1 MIQSSLYRALNK
13 GFDYQILACKD
24 FKESELA
31 KEVISYFKP
40 NTKAILFPEFRAK
53 KNDDLRSFF
62 EEFLQLLGGLRE
74 FYQALENKQEA
85 IIIAPI
91 SALLHP
97 LPKKEL
103 LESFKITLLEKYNLK
118 DLKDKLF
125 YYGYEI
131 LDLVEVE
138 GEASFRGDI
147 VDIYAPNSKA
157 YRLSFFDTEC
167 ESIKEFD
174 PTTQMSLKEDLL
186 EIEIPPTLFSLDEPS
201 YKDLK
206 TKVEQSPLNSF
217 SKDLTSFGLW
227 FLGEKAN
234 DLLHA
239 YKSVISPKAL
249 EEIQELASLNEL
261 DCERFKSLKVL
272 ENAQGYEDL
281 EIHAHAL
288 EGFIALHS
296 NHKITLL
303 APNKTILDNVL
314 GTIKKS
320 NMDNVLG
327 TIEKSNMEC
336 VIAPFVLNFKT
347 PDGIFI
353 SLNSFE
359 RKKKRQKSK
368 LALNE
373 LNPGEWVVHDDYGV
387 GVFSQLVQHSVLG
400 SKRDFLEIA
409 YLGEDKLLLPV
420 ENLHLIARYVA
431 QSDSVPVKDRL
442 GKGSFLKLKAKVR
455 TKLLEIAGKII
466 ELAAERNL
474 ILGKKMDTHLAELE
488 VFKSHAGFEYTS
500 DQEKAIAEIS
510 KDLSSKRVMDRLLS
524 GDVGFGK
531 TEVAMHAI
539 FCAFLNGFQ
548 SVLVVPTTL
557 LAHQH
562 FETLRARFENFGV
575 KVARLDRYASE
586 KNKLLKAVELG
597 LIDVLVGTHAILGA
611 KFKNLGLVVVD
622 EEHKFGVKQKE
633 ALKELSKSVHFL
645 SMSATPIPRT
655 LNMALSQIKSISSL
669 KTPPTDRKPSR
680 TFLKEKNDELLKEI
694 IYRELRR
701 NGQIFYIHNHIASIS
716 KVKTKLENLI
726 PKLKIAILHSQ
737 INANKSEE
745 IMLEFAK
752 GNYQVLLCTS
762 IVESGIHLPNANTII
777 IDNAQNFGLA
787 DLHQLRGRVGR
798 GKKEG
803 FCYFLIE
810 DQKSLNEQAL
820 KRLLA
825 LEKNS
830 YLGSGESI
838 AYHDLEI
845 RGGGNLLGQD
855 QSGHIKNIGYALYTR
870 MLEDAIYELSGGK
883 KRLEKSVEIQ
893 LGVSAFLNP
902 ELIASDSLRLDLYR
916 RLSLCENVDEVGQI
930 HEEIEDRFGKI
941 DDLSA
946 QFLQIITLKILA
958 NQLGILKLSN
968 FNQNITL
975 TYSDEKKESLKAP
988 SKDDNDI
995 LETLLKHLR
1004 AQISLKQR

>member
-31 KEVISYFKP
+31 KEVISYFRP

-186 EIEIPPTLFSLDEPS
+186 EVEIPPTLFSLDEQS

-227 FLGEKAN
+227 FLGEKAH

-261 DCERFKSLKVL
+261 DGERFKSLKVL

-296 NHKITLL
+296 NRKITLL
-303 APNKTILDNVL
+303 APNKTILDNAISAL
-314 GTIKKS
+314 
-320 NMDNVLG
+320 
-327 TIEKSNMEC
+327 EKSHIEC

-431 QSDSVPVKDRL
+431 QSDSVPIKDRL
-442 GKGSFLKLKAKVR
+442 GKGSFLKLKAKVK
-455 TKLLEIAGKII
+455 TKLLEIASKII

-488 VFKSHAGFEYTS
+488 IFKSHAGFEYTS

-548 SVLVVPTTL
+548 SALVVPTTL

-597 LIDVLVGTHAILGA
+597 QVDVLVGTHAILGA

-655 LNMALSQIKSISSL
+655 LNMALSQIKGISSL
-669 KTPPTDRKPSR
+669 KIPPTDRKPSR

-694 IYRELRR
+694 IHRELRR

-716 KVKTKLENLI
+716 KVKTKLEDLI

-737 INANKSEE
+737 INANESEE

-916 RLSLCENVDEVGQI
+916 RLSLCENIDEVGQI

-958 NQLGILKLSN
+958 NQLGIIKLSN
-968 FNQNITL
+968 FNQNITI

-995 LETLLKHLR
+995 LETLLKHLC
-1004 AQISLKQR
+1004 AQISLKRR

>member
-1 MIQSSLYRALNK
+1 MIQSSLYKALNK

-91 SALLHP
+91 STLLHP

-131 LDLVEVE
+131 VDLVEVE

-174 PTTQMSLKEDLL
+174 PTTQMSLKEDWL
-186 EIEIPPTLFSLDEPS
+186 EIEIPPTLFSLDEQS

-206 TKVEQSPLNSF
+206 TKVEQSPFNSF
-217 SKDLTSFGLW
+217 SKDLISFGLW
-227 FLGEKAN
+227 FLEEKAN

-261 DCERFKSLKVL
+261 DGERFKLLKVL
-272 ENAQGYEDL
+272 ENPQGYEDL

-288 EGFIALHS
+288 ESFIALHS
-296 NHKITLL
+296 NRKITLL
-303 APNKTILDNVL
+303 APNKTILDNAISAL
-314 GTIKKS
+314 ERNNI
-320 NMDNVLG
+320 
-327 TIEKSNMEC
+327 EC

-409 YLGEDKLLLPV
+409 YWCEDKLLLPV

-431 QSDSVPVKDRL
+431 QSNSVPVKDRL

-455 TKLLEIAGKII
+455 AKLLEIASKII

-474 ILGKKMDTHLAELE
+474 ILGKKMETHLAELE

-548 SVLVVPTTL
+548 SALVVPTTL

-575 KVARLDRYASE
+575 KVARLDRYASG

-597 LIDVLVGTHAILGA
+597 LVDALVGTHAILGA

-655 LNMALSQIKSISSL
+655 LNMALSQIKGISSL

-716 KVKTKLENLI
+716 KVKTKLEGLI

-737 INANKSEE
+737 INANESEE

-830 YLGSGESI
+830 YLGSGESV

-870 MLEDAIYELSGGK
+870 MLEDAIYELSGRK

-893 LGVSAFLNP
+893 LSVSAFLNP

-916 RLSLCENVDEVGQI
+916 RLSLCENTDEVGQI

-958 NQLGILKLSN
+958 NQLGIIKLSN
-968 FNQNITL
+968 FNQNITI
-975 TYSDEKKESLKAP
+975 TYSGEKKESLKAP

-1004 AQISLKQR
+1004 AQISLKRR

>member
-1 MIQSSLYRALNK
+1 SR
-13 GFDYQILACKD
+13 
-24 FKESELA
+24 
-31 KEVISYFKP
+31 
-40 NTKAILFPEFRAK
+40 
-53 KNDDLRSFF
+53 
-62 EEFLQLLGGLRE
+62 
-74 FYQALENKQEA
+74 
-85 IIIAPI
+85 
-91 SALLHP
+91 
-97 LPKKEL
+97 
-103 LESFKITLLEKYNLK
+103 
-118 DLKDKLF
+118 
-125 YYGYEI
+125 
-131 LDLVEVE
+131 
-138 GEASFRGDI
+138 
-147 VDIYAPNSKA
+147 
-157 YRLSFFDTEC
+157 
-167 ESIKEFD
+167 
-174 PTTQMSLKEDLL
+174 
-186 EIEIPPTLFSLDEPS
+186 
-201 YKDLK
+201 
-206 TKVEQSPLNSF
+206 
-217 SKDLTSFGLW
+217 
-227 FLGEKAN
+227 
-234 DLLHA
+234 
-239 YKSVISPKAL
+239 
-249 EEIQELASLNEL
+249 
-261 DCERFKSLKVL
+261 
-272 ENAQGYEDL
+272 
-281 EIHAHAL
+281 
-288 EGFIALHS
+288 
-296 NHKITLL
+296 
-303 APNKTILDNVL
+303 
-314 GTIKKS
+314 
-320 NMDNVLG
+320 
-327 TIEKSNMEC
+327 
-336 VIAPFVLNFKT
+336 
-347 PDGIFI
+347 
-353 SLNSFE
+353 
-359 RKKKRQKSK
+359 
-368 LALNE
+368 
-373 LNPGEWVVHDDYGV
+373 
-387 GVFSQLVQHSVLG
+387 
-400 SKRDFLEIA
+400 
-409 YLGEDKLLLPV
+409 
-420 ENLHLIARYVA
+420 
-431 QSDSVPVKDRL
+431 
-442 GKGSFLKLKAKVR
+442 
-455 TKLLEIAGKII
+455 
-466 ELAAERNL
+466 
-474 ILGKKMDTHLAELE
+474 
-488 VFKSHAGFEYTS
+488 
-500 DQEKAIAEIS
+500 
-510 KDLSSKRVMDRLLS
+510 DLSSKRVMDRLLS

-548 SVLVVPTTL
+548 STLVVPTTL

-562 FETLRARFENFGV
+562 FETLRVRFENFGV
-575 KVARLDRYASE
+575 KVARLDRYVSE

-597 LIDVLVGTHAILGA
+597 QVDALIGTHAILGA

-655 LNMALSQIKSISSL
+655 LNMALSQIKGISSL

-737 INANKSEE
+737 INANESEE

-810 DQKSLNEQAL
+810 DQKNLNEQAL

-958 NQLGILKLSN
+958 NQLGIIKLSN

-1004 AQISLKQR
+1004 AQISLKRR

>member
-13 GFDYQILACKD
+13 GFDYQILACRD

-40 NTKAILFPEFRAK
+40 NIKAVLFPEFRAK

-74 FYQALENKQEA
+74 FYQALENKQEV

-138 GEASFRGDI
+138 GEASFREDI
-147 VDIYAPNSKA
+147 VDIYAPNSRA

-249 EEIQELASLNEL
+249 EEIQELTSLNEL
-261 DCERFKSLKVL
+261 DGERFKFLKVL
-272 ENAQGYEDL
+272 ESPQGYEDL

-288 EGFIALHS
+288 ESFIALHS
-296 NHKITLL
+296 NRKITLL
-303 APNKTILDNVL
+303 TPNKTILDNAINAL
-314 GTIKKS
+314 
-320 NMDNVLG
+320 
-327 TIEKSNMEC
+327 EKSHIEC

-400 SKRDFLEIA
+400 SKRDFLEIV
-409 YLGEDKLLLPV
+409 YWGEDKLLLPV

-431 QSDSVPVKDRL
+431 QSDSVPAKDRL

-455 TKLLEIAGKII
+455 TKLLEIASKII

-474 ILGKKMDTHLAELE
+474 ILGKKMDVHLAELE

-548 SVLVVPTTL
+548 SALVVPTTL

-597 LIDVLVGTHAILGA
+597 LVDVLVGTHAILGA

-655 LNMALSQIKSISSL
+655 LNMALSQIKGISSL

-716 KVKTKLENLI
+716 KVKTKLEELI

-737 INANKSEE
+737 INANESEE

-916 RLSLCENVDEVGQI
+916 RLSLCENTDEVGQI

-958 NQLGILKLSN
+958 NQLGIIKLSN
-968 FNQNITL
+968 FNQNITI

-1004 AQISLKQR
+1004 AQISLKRH

>member
-40 NTKAILFPEFRAK
+40 NIKAVLFPEFRAK

-74 FYQALENKQEA
+74 FYQALENKQET

-174 PTTQMSLKEDLL
+174 PITQMSLKEDLL

-261 DCERFKSLKVL
+261 DYERFKSLKVL
-272 ENAQGYEDL
+272 ENPQGYEDL

-296 NHKITLL
+296 HHKITLL
-303 APNKTILDNVL
+303 APNKTILDNAISAL
-314 GTIKKS
+314 
-320 NMDNVLG
+320 
-327 TIEKSNMEC
+327 EKSHIEC

-431 QSDSVPVKDRL
+431 QSDSVPIKDRL

-474 ILGKKMDTHLAELE
+474 ILGKKMDVHLAELE

-548 SVLVVPTTL
+548 STLVVPTTL

-575 KVARLDRYASE
+575 RVARLDRYASE

-597 LIDVLVGTHAILGA
+597 LVDVLVGTHAILGA

-655 LNMALSQIKSISSL
+655 LNMALSQIKGISSL

-737 INANKSEE
+737 INANESEE

-916 RLSLCENVDEVGQI
+916 RLSLCENTNEMGQI

-958 NQLGILKLSN
+958 NQLGIIKLSN
-968 FNQNITL
+968 FNQNITI

-1004 AQISLKQR
+1004 AQISLKRR

>member
-157 YRLSFFDTEC
+157 YRLSFFDAEC

-227 FLGEKAN
+227 FLGEKAQ
-234 DLLHA
+234 DLLSV
-239 YKSVISPKAL
+239 YKSIISPRAL

-261 DCERFKSLKVL
+261 DYERFKFLEVL

-288 EGFIALHS
+288 ESFIALHS

-314 GTIKKS
+314 GTI
-320 NMDNVLG
+320 
-327 TIEKSNMEC
+327 EKSSMEC

-455 TKLLEIAGKII
+455 TKLLEIASKII

-474 ILGKKMDTHLAELE
+474 ILGKKMDVHLAELE

-510 KDLSSKRVMDRLLS
+510 KDLSSHRVMDRLLS

-548 SVLVVPTTL
+548 STLVVPTTL

-597 LIDVLVGTHAILGA
+597 LVDVLVGTHAILGA

-655 LNMALSQIKSISSL
+655 LNMALSQIKGISSL

-737 INANKSEE
+737 INANESEE

-958 NQLGILKLSN
+958 NQLGIIKLSN
-968 FNQNITL
+968 FNQNITI

-1004 AQISLKQR
+1004 AQISLKRR

>member
-24 FKESELA
+24 FKESKLA
-31 KEVISYFKP
+31 KEVINYFKP
-40 NTKAILFPEFRAK
+40 NIKAVLFPEFRAK

-74 FYQALENKQEA
+74 FYQALENKQET

-131 LDLVEVE
+131 LELVEVE

-167 ESIKEFD
+167 ESIKELD

-227 FLGEKAN
+227 FLDEKAQ
-234 DLLHA
+234 DLLSV
-239 YKSVISPKAL
+239 YKSIISPRAL

-261 DCERFKSLKVL
+261 DGERFKLLKVL

-296 NHKITLL
+296 NHKITIL
-303 APNKTILDNVL
+303 APNKTILDNAISAL
-314 GTIKKS
+314 
-320 NMDNVLG
+320 
-327 TIEKSNMEC
+327 EKSNMEC

-455 TKLLEIAGKII
+455 AKLLEIASKII

-510 KDLSSKRVMDRLLS
+510 KDLSSHRVMDRLLS

-548 SVLVVPTTL
+548 SALVVPTTL

-597 LIDVLVGTHAILGA
+597 QVDVLVGTHAILGA

-655 LNMALSQIKSISSL
+655 LNMALSQIKGISSL

-716 KVKTKLENLI
+716 KVKTKLEELI

-737 INANKSEE
+737 INANESEE

-958 NQLGILKLSN
+958 NQLGIIKLSN

-975 TYSDEKKESLKAP
+975 TYSDEHKESLKAP

-1004 AQISLKQR
+1004 AQISLKRR

>member
-24 FKESELA
+24 FKESKLA
-31 KEVISYFKP
+31 KEVISYFKT
-40 NTKAILFPEFRAK
+40 NIKAILFPEFRAK

-147 VDIYAPNSKA
+147 VDIYVPNSKA

-167 ESIKEFD
+167 ESIKELD

-186 EIEIPPTLFSLDEPS
+186 EIEIHPTLFSLDESS

-227 FLGEKAN
+227 FLGEKAQ
-234 DLLHA
+234 DLLSV
-239 YKSVISPKAL
+239 YKSVISPRAL

-261 DCERFKSLKVL
+261 DCERFKFLKVL

-296 NHKITLL
+296 HHKITLL
-303 APNKTILDNVL
+303 APNKTILDNAISAL
-314 GTIKKS
+314 
-320 NMDNVLG
+320 
-327 TIEKSNMEC
+327 EKSNIEC

-455 TKLLEIAGKII
+455 TKLLEIASKII

-510 KDLSSKRVMDRLLS
+510 RDLSSKRVMDRLLS

-548 SVLVVPTTL
+548 SALVVPTTL

-597 LIDVLVGTHAILGA
+597 QVDALIGTHAILGA

-655 LNMALSQIKSISSL
+655 LNMALSQIKGISSL

-737 INANKSEE
+737 INAYESEE

-1004 AQISLKQR
+1004 AQISLKRR

>member
-24 FKESELA
+24 FKESKLA

-40 NTKAILFPEFRAK
+40 NIKAVLFPEFRAK

-62 EEFLQLLGGLRE
+62 EEFLQLLGALRE
-74 FYQALENKQEA
+74 FYQALENKQET

-91 SALLHP
+91 STLLHP

-147 VDIYAPNSKA
+147 VDIYIPNSKA
-157 YRLSFFDTEC
+157 YRLSFFDAEC
-167 ESIKEFD
+167 ESIKELD

-186 EIEIPPTLFSLDEPS
+186 EIEIPPTLFSLDESS

-234 DLLHA
+234 DLLGV
-239 YKSVISPKAL
+239 YQSIISPRAL

-261 DCERFKSLKVL
+261 DDERFKFLKVL
-272 ENAQGYEDL
+272 ENPQGYEDL

-303 APNKTILDNVL
+303 APNKTILDNAISAL
-314 GTIKKS
+314 
-320 NMDNVLG
+320 
-327 TIEKSNMEC
+327 ERSNMEC

-347 PDGIFI
+347 PDRIFI

-431 QSDSVPVKDRL
+431 QSDSVPAKDRL

-455 TKLLEIAGKII
+455 AKLLEIASKII

-474 ILGKKMDTHLAELE
+474 ILGKKMDVHLAELE

-510 KDLSSKRVMDRLLS
+510 KDLSSHRVMDRLLS

-548 SVLVVPTTL
+548 SALVVPTTL

-597 LIDVLVGTHAILGA
+597 LVDVLVGTHAILGA

-655 LNMALSQIKSISSL
+655 LNMALSQIKGISSL

-716 KVKTKLENLI
+716 KVKTKLEELI

-958 NQLGILKLSN
+958 NQLGIIKLSN

-975 TYSDEKKESLKAP
+975 TYSDEHKESLKAP

-1004 AQISLKQR
+1004 AQISLKRR

>member
-1 MIQSSLYRALNK
+1 MIQSSLYGALNK

-74 FYQALENKQEA
+74 FYQALENKQEV

-157 YRLSFFDTEC
+157 YRLSFFDMEC

-186 EIEIPPTLFSLDEPS
+186 EIEIPPTLFSLNEQS

-206 TKVEQSPLNSF
+206 TKVEQSPFNSF

-227 FLGEKAN
+227 FLEEKAN

-261 DCERFKSLKVL
+261 DGERFKSLKVL
-272 ENAQGYEDL
+272 ETPQGYEDL

-296 NHKITLL
+296 NRKITLL
-303 APNKTILDNVL
+303 APNKTILDNAISAL
-314 GTIKKS
+314 
-320 NMDNVLG
+320 
-327 TIEKSNMEC
+327 EKSHIEC

-387 GVFSQLVQHSVLG
+387 GVFSQLVQHSILG

-442 GKGSFLKLKAKVR
+442 GKGSFLKLKAKVK
-455 TKLLEIAGKII
+455 TKLLEIASKII

-488 VFKSHAGFEYTS
+488 IFKSHAGFEYTS

-548 SVLVVPTTL
+548 SALVVPTTL

-655 LNMALSQIKSISSL
+655 LNMALSQIKGISSL
-669 KTPPTDRKPSR
+669 KIPPTDRKPSR

-694 IYRELRR
+694 IHRELRR

-716 KVKTKLENLI
+716 KVKTKLEELI

-737 INANKSEE
+737 ISAHESEE
-745 IMLEFAK
+745 TMLEFAK

-916 RLSLCENVDEVGQI
+916 RLSLCENTDEVGQI

-958 NQLGILKLSN
+958 NQLGIIKLSN
-968 FNQNITL
+968 FNQNITI
-975 TYSDEKKESLKAP
+975 TYSDEHKESLKAP

-1004 AQISLKQR
+1004 AQISLKRH

>member
-24 FKESELA
+24 FKESKLA

-40 NTKAILFPEFRAK
+40 NIKAVLFPEFRAK

-74 FYQALENKQEA
+74 FYQALENKQET

-147 VDIYAPNSKA
+147 VDIYVPNSKA

-167 ESIKEFD
+167 ESIKELD

-186 EIEIPPTLFSLDEPS
+186 EIEIPPTLFSLDESS

-227 FLGEKAN
+227 FLGEKAQ
-234 DLLHA
+234 DLLSV
-239 YKSVISPKAL
+239 YKSVISPRAL

-261 DCERFKSLKVL
+261 DCERFKLLKVL

-288 EGFIALHS
+288 ESFIALHS

-303 APNKTILDNVL
+303 APNKTILDNAV
-314 GTIKKS
+314 S
-320 NMDNVLG
+320 A
-327 TIEKSNMEC
+327 IEKSSIQC

-373 LNPGEWVVHDDYGV
+373 LNAGEWVVHDDYGV

-474 ILGKKMDTHLAELE
+474 ILGKKMDVHLAELE
-488 VFKSHAGFEYTS
+488 VFKSHAGFEYTN

-510 KDLSSKRVMDRLLS
+510 KDLSSHRVMDRLLS

-548 SVLVVPTTL
+548 SALVVPTTL

-575 KVARLDRYASE
+575 KVARLDRYVSE

-597 LIDVLVGTHAILGA
+597 QVDVLIGTHAILGT

-655 LNMALSQIKSISSL
+655 LNMALSQIKGISSL

-737 INANKSEE
+737 INANESEE

-893 LGVSAFLNP
+893 LSVSAFLNP

-975 TYSDEKKESLKAP
+975 TYSDEHKESLKAP

-995 LETLLKHLR
+995 LETLLKYLR
-1004 AQISLKQR
+1004 AQISLKRR

>member
-1 MIQSSLYRALNK
+1 MIQSSLYGALNK

-157 YRLSFFDTEC
+157 YRLSFFDMEC

-186 EIEIPPTLFSLDEPS
+186 EIEIPPTLFSLNEQS

-239 YKSVISPKAL
+239 YKSVISPRAL
-249 EEIQELASLNEL
+249 EEIQELTSLNEL
-261 DCERFKSLKVL
+261 DNERFKFLKVL
-272 ENAQGYEDL
+272 ENPQGYEDL

-288 EGFIALHS
+288 ESFMTLHS
-296 NHKITLL
+296 NRKITLL
-303 APNKTILDNVL
+303 APNKTILDNA
-314 GTIKKS
+314 IS
-320 NMDNVLG
+320 AF
-327 TIEKSNMEC
+327 EKSHIEC

-373 LNPGEWVVHDDYGV
+373 LNAGEWVVHDDYGV

-420 ENLHLIARYVA
+420 ENLHLIARYVV
-431 QSDSVPVKDRL
+431 QSDSVPIKDRL
-442 GKGSFLKLKAKVR
+442 GKGSFLKLKAKVK
-455 TKLLEIAGKII
+455 TKLLEIASKII

-474 ILGKKMDTHLAELE
+474 ILGKKMDTRLAELE

-548 SVLVVPTTL
+548 SALVVPTTL

-655 LNMALSQIKSISSL
+655 LNMALSQIKGISSL
-669 KTPPTDRKPSR
+669 KIPPTDRKPSR

-716 KVKTKLENLI
+716 KVKTKLEDLI

-737 INANKSEE
+737 INANESEE

-893 LGVSAFLNP
+893 LSVSAFLNP

-916 RLSLCENVDEVGQI
+916 RLSLCENTDEVGQI

-958 NQLGILKLSN
+958 NQLGIIKLSN
-968 FNQNITL
+968 FNQNITI

-1004 AQISLKQR
+1004 AQISLKRH

>member
-1 MIQSSLYRALNK
+1 MIQASLYKALNK

-24 FKESELA
+24 FKESKLA

-40 NTKAILFPEFRAK
+40 NIKAVLFPEFRAK

-62 EEFLQLLGGLRE
+62 EEFLQLLGALRE
-74 FYQALENKQEA
+74 FYQALENKQET

-147 VDIYAPNSKA
+147 VDIYIPNSKA
-157 YRLSFFDTEC
+157 YRLSFFDAEC

-174 PTTQMSLKEDLL
+174 PTTQMSFKEDLL
-186 EIEIPPTLFSLDEPS
+186 EIEIPPTLFSLDKPS

-227 FLGEKAN
+227 FLGEKAQ
-234 DLLHA
+234 DLLSV
-239 YKSVISPKAL
+239 YKSIISPRAL

-261 DCERFKSLKVL
+261 DDERFKFLKVL

-303 APNKTILDNVL
+303 APNKTILDNAISAL
-314 GTIKKS
+314 
-320 NMDNVLG
+320 
-327 TIEKSNMEC
+327 EKSSMEC

-347 PDGIFI
+347 PNGIFI

-373 LNPGEWVVHDDYGV
+373 LNAGEWVVHDDYGV
-387 GVFSQLVQHSVLG
+387 GVFSQLIQHSVLG

-455 TKLLEIAGKII
+455 AKLLEIASKII

-510 KDLSSKRVMDRLLS
+510 RDLSSHRVMDRLLS

-548 SVLVVPTTL
+548 SALVVPTTL

-575 KVARLDRYASE
+575 KVARLDRYIKTSE
-586 KNKLLKAVELG
+586 KSKLLKAVELG
-597 LIDVLVGTHAILGA
+597 QVDALIGTHAILGA
-611 KFKNLGLVVVD
+611 KFKNLGLMVVD

-655 LNMALSQIKSISSL
+655 LNMALSQIKGISSL

-694 IYRELRR
+694 IHRELRR

-716 KVKTKLENLI
+716 KVKTKLEELI

-737 INANKSEE
+737 INANESEE
-745 IMLEFAK
+745 VMLEFAK

-810 DQKSLNEQAL
+810 DQKNLNEQAL

-830 YLGSGESI
+830 YLGSGGSI

-930 HEEIEDRFGKI
+930 HEEIEDRFGKM

-958 NQLGILKLSN
+958 NQLGIIKLSN

-975 TYSDEKKESLKAP
+975 TYSDENKESLKAP

-1004 AQISLKQR
+1004 TQISLKRR

>member
-24 FKESELA
+24 FKESKLA
-31 KEVISYFKP
+31 KEVINYFTP
-40 NTKAILFPEFRAK
+40 NIKAVLFPEFRAK

-62 EEFLQLLGGLRE
+62 EEFLQLLGALRE

-125 YYGYEI
+125 YYGYET

-147 VDIYAPNSKA
+147 VDIYIPNSKA
-157 YRLSFFDTEC
+157 YRLSFFDAEC
-167 ESIKEFD
+167 ESIKELD

-234 DLLHA
+234 DLLHT
-239 YKSVISPKAL
+239 YKSIISPKAL

-261 DCERFKSLKVL
+261 DDERFKFLKVL

-296 NHKITLL
+296 NRKITLL
-303 APNKTILDNVL
+303 ASNKTILDNA
-314 GTIKKS
+314 IS
-320 NMDNVLG
+320 AF
-327 TIEKSNMEC
+327 EKSNMEC

-347 PDGIFI
+347 PDRIFI

-373 LNPGEWVVHDDYGV
+373 LNAGEWVVHDDYGV

-455 TKLLEIAGKII
+455 AKLLEIAGKII

-474 ILGKKMDTHLAELE
+474 ILGKKMDVHLAELE

-510 KDLSSKRVMDRLLS
+510 RDLSSHRVMDRLLS

-548 SVLVVPTTL
+548 SALVVPTTL

-575 KVARLDRYASE
+575 KVARLDRYIKTSE
-586 KNKLLKAVELG
+586 KSKLLKAVELG
-597 LIDVLVGTHAILGA
+597 QVDALIGTHAILGA
-611 KFKNLGLVVVD
+611 KFKNLGLMVVD

-655 LNMALSQIKSISSL
+655 LNMALSQIKGISSL

-694 IYRELRR
+694 IHRELRR

-716 KVKTKLENLI
+716 KVKTKLEELI

-737 INANKSEE
+737 INANESEE

-810 DQKSLNEQAL
+810 DQKNLNEQAL

-930 HEEIEDRFGKI
+930 HEEIEDRFGKM

-958 NQLGILKLSN
+958 NQLGIIKLSN

-975 TYSDEKKESLKAP
+975 TYNDEHKESLKAP

-1004 AQISLKQR
+1004 AQISLKRR

>member
-1 MIQSSLYRALNK
+1 MIQSSLYGALNK

-53 KNDDLRSFF
+53 KNEDLRSFF

-157 YRLSFFDTEC
+157 YRLSFFDMEC

-186 EIEIPPTLFSLDEPS
+186 EIEIPPTLFSLNEQS

-206 TKVEQSPLNSF
+206 AKVEQSPLNSF

-261 DCERFKSLKVL
+261 DGERFKFLKIL
-272 ENAQGYEDL
+272 ENPQGYEDL

-288 EGFIALHS
+288 ESFIALHS
-296 NHKITLL
+296 NRKITLL
-303 APNKTILDNVL
+303 APNKTILDNAISAL
-314 GTIKKS
+314 
-320 NMDNVLG
+320 
-327 TIEKSNMEC
+327 EKSHIEC

-373 LNPGEWVVHDDYGV
+373 LNAGEWVVHDDYGV

-431 QSDSVPVKDRL
+431 QSDSVPIKDRL
-442 GKGSFLKLKAKVR
+442 GKGSFLKLKAKVKN
-455 TKLLEIAGKII
+455 KLLEIASKII

-539 FCAFLNGFQ
+539 FCTFLNGFQ
-548 SVLVVPTTL
+548 SALVVPTTL

-597 LIDVLVGTHAILGA
+597 LIDVLVGTHAVLGA

-633 ALKELSKSVHFL
+633 SLKELSKSVHFL

-655 LNMALSQIKSISSL
+655 LNMALSQIKGISSL
-669 KTPPTDRKPSR
+669 KIPPTDRKPSR

-694 IYRELRR
+694 IHRELRR

-716 KVKTKLENLI
+716 KVKTKLEDLI

-737 INANKSEE
+737 ISANESEE

-893 LGVSAFLNP
+893 LSVSAFLNP

-916 RLSLCENVDEVGQI
+916 RLSLCENTDEVGQI

-958 NQLGILKLSN
+958 NQLGIIKLSN
-968 FNQNITL
+968 FNQNITI

-1004 AQISLKQR
+1004 AQISLKRH

>member
-24 FKESELA
+24 FKESKLA

-74 FYQALENKQEA
+74 FYQALENKQET

-147 VDIYAPNSKA
+147 VDIYIPNSKA

-167 ESIKEFD
+167 ESIKELD

-186 EIEIPPTLFSLDEPS
+186 EIEIPPTLFSLDESS

-261 DCERFKSLKVL
+261 DYERFKFLKVL

-281 EIHAHAL
+281 EIHVHAL

-303 APNKTILDNVL
+303 APNKTILDN
-314 GTIKKS
+314 I
-320 NMDNVLG
+320 LG
-327 TIEKSNMEC
+327 TIEKSSIQC

-373 LNPGEWVVHDDYGV
+373 LNAGEWVVHDDYGV

-431 QSDSVPVKDRL
+431 QSDSVPAKDRL

-510 KDLSSKRVMDRLLS
+510 KDLSSHRVMDRLLS

-548 SVLVVPTTL
+548 SALVVPTTL

-597 LIDVLVGTHAILGA
+597 LVDVLVGTHAILGA

-655 LNMALSQIKSISSL
+655 LNMALSQIKGISSL

-716 KVKTKLENLI
+716 KVKTNLEDLI

-737 INANKSEE
+737 INAHKSEE

-752 GNYQVLLCTS
+752 GSYQVLLCTS

-916 RLSLCENVDEVGQI
+916 RLSLCENTDEVGQI

-958 NQLGILKLSN
+958 NQLGIIKLSN

-975 TYSDEKKESLKAP
+975 TYNDEHKESLKAP

-1004 AQISLKQR
+1004 AQISLKRR

>member
-40 NTKAILFPEFRAK
+40 NIKAILFPEFRAK

-74 FYQALENKQEA
+74 FYQALENKQEV

-167 ESIKEFD
+167 ESIKELD

-201 YKDLK
+201 YKVLK

-227 FLGEKAN
+227 FLGEKVQ
-234 DLLHA
+234 DLLSV
-239 YKSVISPKAL
+239 YKSTISPRAL

-261 DCERFKSLKVL
+261 DCERFKLLKVL

-314 GTIKKS
+314 GALDASHIQ
-320 NMDNVLG
+320 
-327 TIEKSNMEC
+327 C

-373 LNPGEWVVHDDYGV
+373 LNAGEWVVHDDYGV

-455 TKLLEIAGKII
+455 TKLLEIASKII

-474 ILGKKMDTHLAELE
+474 ILGKKMDVHLAELE

-510 KDLSSKRVMDRLLS
+510 KDLSSHRVMDRLLS

-548 SVLVVPTTL
+548 SALVVPTTL

-562 FETLRARFENFGV
+562 FETLRVRFEKFGV
-575 KVARLDRYASE
+575 KVARLDRYVSE

-597 LIDVLVGTHAILGA
+597 QVDALIGTHAILGA

-655 LNMALSQIKSISSL
+655 LNMALSQIKGISSL

-694 IYRELRR
+694 IHRELRR

-737 INANKSEE
+737 INANESEE

-916 RLSLCENVDEVGQI
+916 RLSLCENVDDVGQI

-958 NQLGILKLSN
+958 NQLGIIKLSN

-975 TYSDEKKESLKAP
+975 TYNDEHKESLKAP

-1004 AQISLKQR
+1004 AQISLKRR

>member
-24 FKESELA
+24 FKESKLA

-40 NTKAILFPEFRAK
+40 NIKAILFPEFRAK

-167 ESIKEFD
+167 ESIKELD

-227 FLGEKAN
+227 FLGEKAQ
-234 DLLHA
+234 DLLSV
-239 YKSVISPKAL
+239 YKSVISPRAL

-261 DCERFKSLKVL
+261 DCGRFKFLKVL
-272 ENAQGYEDL
+272 ENTQGYEDL

-303 APNKTILDNVL
+303 APNKTILDNAISAL
-314 GTIKKS
+314 
-320 NMDNVLG
+320 
-327 TIEKSNMEC
+327 EKSSMEC

-431 QSDSVPVKDRL
+431 QSDSVPAKDRL

-455 TKLLEIAGKII
+455 AKLLEIAGKII

-474 ILGKKMDTHLAELE
+474 ILGKKMDVHLAELE

-510 KDLSSKRVMDRLLS
+510 RDLSSKRVMDRLLS

-548 SVLVVPTTL
+548 SALVVPTTL

-597 LIDVLVGTHAILGA
+597 LVDVLVGTHAILGA

-655 LNMALSQIKSISSL
+655 LNMALSQIKGISSL

-716 KVKTKLENLI
+716 KVKTKLEGLI

-941 DDLSA
+941 DDLST

-968 FNQNITL
+968 FNQNITI

-988 SKDDNDI
+988 SKDDSDI

-1004 AQISLKQR
+1004 AQISLKRR

>member
-186 EIEIPPTLFSLDEPS
+186 EIEIPPTLFGLNEQS

-227 FLGEKAN
+227 FLGEKAH

-249 EEIQELASLNEL
+249 EEIQELANLNEL
-261 DCERFKSLKVL
+261 DGERFKFLKVL
-272 ENAQGYEDL
+272 ESPQGYEDL

-288 EGFIALHS
+288 ESFIALHS
-296 NHKITLL
+296 NRKITLL
-303 APNKTILDNVL
+303 APNKTILDNAISAL
-314 GTIKKS
+314 
-320 NMDNVLG
+320 
-327 TIEKSNMEC
+327 EKSHIEC

-359 RKKKRQKSK
+359 RKKKRQRSK

-373 LNPGEWVVHDDYGV
+373 LNAGEWVVHDDYGV

-409 YLGEDKLLLPV
+409 YWGEDKLLLPV

-431 QSDSVPVKDRL
+431 QSDSVPIKDRL
-442 GKGSFLKLKAKVR
+442 GKGSFLKLKAKVK
-455 TKLLEIAGKII
+455 TKLLEIASKII

-474 ILGKKMDTHLAELE
+474 ILGKKMDTHLVELE
-488 VFKSHAGFEYTS
+488 IFKSHAGFEYTS

-548 SVLVVPTTL
+548 SALVVPTTL

-597 LIDVLVGTHAILGA
+597 LIDVLVGTHAVFCA

-633 ALKELSKSVHFL
+633 ALKKLSKSVHFL

-655 LNMALSQIKSISSL
+655 LNMALSQIKGISSL
-669 KTPPTDRKPSR
+669 KIPPTDRKPSR

-694 IYRELRR
+694 IHRELRR

-716 KVKTKLENLI
+716 KVKTKLEDLI

-737 INANKSEE
+737 INAHESEE
-745 IMLEFAK
+745 TMLEFAK

-893 LGVSAFLNP
+893 LSVSAFLNP

-916 RLSLCENVDEVGQI
+916 RLSLCENTDEVGQI

-958 NQLGILKLSN
+958 NQLGIIKLSN
-968 FNQNITL
+968 FNQNITI

-1004 AQISLKQR
+1004 AQISLKRH

>member
-1 MIQSSLYRALNK
+1 MIQSSLYKALNE

-24 FKESELA
+24 FKESKLA
-31 KEVISYFKP
+31 KEVINYVKP
-40 NTKAILFPEFRAK
+40 NTKAVLFPEFRAK

-62 EEFLQLLGGLRE
+62 EEFLQLLGALRE
-74 FYQALENKQEA
+74 FYQALENKQET

-147 VDIYAPNSKA
+147 VDIYIPNSKA
-157 YRLSFFDTEC
+157 YRLSFFDAEC
-167 ESIKEFD
+167 ESIKELD

-227 FLGEKAN
+227 FLGEKVQ
-234 DLLHA
+234 DLLSV
-239 YKSVISPKAL
+239 YKSVISPRAL

-261 DCERFKSLKVL
+261 DDERFKFLKVL

-303 APNKTILDNVL
+303 APNKTILDNAVSAL
-314 GTIKKS
+314 
-320 NMDNVLG
+320 
-327 TIEKSNMEC
+327 EKSSMEC

-347 PDGIFI
+347 PDRIFI

-373 LNPGEWVVHDDYGV
+373 LNAGEWVVHDDYGV
-387 GVFSQLVQHSVLG
+387 GVFSQLIQHSVLG

-455 TKLLEIAGKII
+455 AKLLEIAGKII

-474 ILGKKMDTHLAELE
+474 ILGKKMDVHLAELE
-488 VFKSHAGFEYTS
+488 VFKSHAGFEYTN

-510 KDLSSKRVMDRLLS
+510 RDLSSHRVMDRLLS

-548 SVLVVPTTL
+548 SALVVPTTL

-562 FETLRARFENFGV
+562 FETLRVRFENFGV
-575 KVARLDRYASE
+575 KVARLDRYIKTSE
-586 KNKLLKAVELG
+586 KSKLLKAVELG
-597 LIDVLVGTHAILGA
+597 LVDALIGTHAILGA
-611 KFKNLGLVVVD
+611 KFKNLGLMVVD

-655 LNMALSQIKSISSL
+655 LNMALSQIKGISSL

-694 IYRELRR
+694 IHRELRR

-716 KVKTKLENLI
+716 KVKTKLEELI

-737 INANKSEE
+737 INANESEE

-958 NQLGILKLSN
+958 NQLGIIKLSN
-968 FNQNITL
+968 FNQNITI
-975 TYSDEKKESLKAP
+975 TYNDEKKESLKAP

-1004 AQISLKQR
+1004 AQISLKRR

>member
-1 MIQSSLYRALNK
+1 MIQSSLYKALNK

-186 EIEIPPTLFSLDEPS
+186 EIEIPPTLFSLNEQS

-239 YKSVISPKAL
+239 YKSVISPRAL

-261 DCERFKSLKVL
+261 DGERFKFLKVL
-272 ENAQGYEDL
+272 ESPQGYEDL

-288 EGFIALHS
+288 ESFIALHL
-296 NHKITLL
+296 NRKITLL
-303 APNKTILDNVL
+303 APNKTILDNAISAL
-314 GTIKKS
+314 
-320 NMDNVLG
+320 
-327 TIEKSNMEC
+327 EKSHIEC

-373 LNPGEWVVHDDYGV
+373 LNAGEWVVHDDYGV

-409 YLGEDKLLLPV
+409 YFGEDKLLLPV

-431 QSDSVPVKDRL
+431 QSDSVPTKDRL
-442 GKGSFLKLKAKVR
+442 GKGSFLKLKAKVK

-548 SVLVVPTTL
+548 SALVVPTTL

-597 LIDVLVGTHAILGA
+597 LIDVLVGTHAIFCA

-655 LNMALSQIKSISSL
+655 LNMALSQIKGISSL
-669 KTPPTDRKPSR
+669 KIPPTDRKPSR

-694 IYRELRR
+694 IHRELRR

-716 KVKTKLENLI
+716 KVKTKLEDLI

-737 INANKSEE
+737 INANESEE

-883 KRLEKSVEIQ
+883 K
-893 LGVSAFLNP
+893 G
-902 ELIASDSLRLDLYR
+902 
-916 RLSLCENVDEVGQI
+916 
-930 HEEIEDRFGKI
+930 
-941 DDLSA
+941 
-946 QFLQIITLKILA
+946 LK
-958 NQLGILKLSN
+958 
-968 FNQNITL
+968 
-975 TYSDEKKESLKAP
+975 
-988 SKDDNDI
+988 
-995 LETLLKHLR
+995 R
-1004 AQISLKQR
+1004 A

>member
-24 FKESELA
+24 FKESKLA

-40 NTKAILFPEFRAK
+40 HIKAILFPEFRAK

-74 FYQALENKQEA
+74 FYQALENKQET

-167 ESIKEFD
+167 ESIKELD
-174 PTTQMSLKEDLL
+174 PATQMSLKEDLL

-227 FLGEKAN
+227 FLGEKAQ
-234 DLLHA
+234 DLLSV
-239 YKSVISPKAL
+239 YKSVISPRAL
-249 EEIQELASLNEL
+249 EEIQELAGLNEL
-261 DCERFKSLKVL
+261 NYERFKFLKVL

-303 APNKTILDNVL
+303 APNKTILDNVISAL
-314 GTIKKS
+314 
-320 NMDNVLG
+320 
-327 TIEKSNMEC
+327 EKSSMEC

-373 LNPGEWVVHDDYGV
+373 LNAGEWVVHDDYGV

-420 ENLHLIARYVA
+420 ENLHLIARYVV
-431 QSDSVPVKDRL
+431 QSDSVPAKDRL

-455 TKLLEIAGKII
+455 TKLLEIASKII

-474 ILGKKMDTHLAELE
+474 ILGKKMDVHLAELE

-548 SVLVVPTTL
+548 SALVVPTTL

-597 LIDVLVGTHAILGA
+597 QVDALIGTHAILGT

-655 LNMALSQIKSISSL
+655 LNMALSQIKGISSL

-716 KVKTKLENLI
+716 KVKTKLEELI

-737 INANKSEE
+737 INANESEE

-958 NQLGILKLSN
+958 NQLGIIKLSN

-1004 AQISLKQR
+1004 AQISLKRR

>member
-186 EIEIPPTLFSLDEPS
+186 EIEIPPMLFSLNEQS

-227 FLGEKAN
+227 FLGEKAH

-261 DCERFKSLKVL
+261 DGERFKFLKVL
-272 ENAQGYEDL
+272 ENPQGYEDL

-288 EGFIALHS
+288 ESFIALHS
-296 NHKITLL
+296 NRKITLL
-303 APNKTILDNVL
+303 APNKTILDNAISAL
-314 GTIKKS
+314 
-320 NMDNVLG
+320 
-327 TIEKSNMEC
+327 EKSHIEC

-373 LNPGEWVVHDDYGV
+373 LNAGEWVVHDDYGV

-409 YLGEDKLLLPV
+409 YWGEDKLLLPV

-431 QSDSVPVKDRL
+431 QSDSVPAKDRL
-442 GKGSFLKLKAKVR
+442 GKGSFLKLKAKVK
-455 TKLLEIAGKII
+455 TKLLEIASKII

-488 VFKSHAGFEYTS
+488 IFKSHAGFEYTS

-548 SVLVVPTTL
+548 SALVVPTTL

-597 LIDVLVGTHAILGA
+597 LIDVLVGTHAIFCA

-655 LNMALSQIKSISSL
+655 LNMALSQIKGISSL
-669 KTPPTDRKPSR
+669 KIPPTDRKPSR

-694 IYRELRR
+694 IHRELRR

-716 KVKTKLENLI
+716 KVKTKLEDLI

-737 INANKSEE
+737 INAHESGE

-777 IDNAQNFGLA
+777 IDNVQNFGLA

-893 LGVSAFLNP
+893 LSVSAFLNP
-902 ELIASDSLRLDLYR
+902 ELIGSDSLRLDLYR
-916 RLSLCENVDEVGQI
+916 RLSLCENTDEVGQI

-958 NQLGILKLSN
+958 NQLGIIKLSN
-968 FNQNITL
+968 FNQNITI

-1004 AQISLKQR
+1004 AQISLKRH

>member
-24 FKESELA
+24 FKESKLA
-31 KEVISYFKP
+31 KEVINYFKP
-40 NTKAILFPEFRAK
+40 NIKAVLFPEFRAK

-62 EEFLQLLGGLRE
+62 EEFLQLLGALRE

-147 VDIYAPNSKA
+147 VDIYIPNSKA
-157 YRLSFFDTEC
+157 YRLSFFDAEC
-167 ESIKEFD
+167 ESIKELD

-227 FLGEKAN
+227 FLGKKAN
-234 DLLHA
+234 DLLGV
-239 YKSVISPKAL
+239 YQSIISPRAL

-261 DCERFKSLKVL
+261 DDERFKFLKVL
-272 ENAQGYEDL
+272 ENVQGYEDL

-303 APNKTILDNVL
+303 APNKTILDNAVSAL
-314 GTIKKS
+314 DT
-320 NMDNVLG
+320 
-327 TIEKSNMEC
+327 SNMEC

-347 PDGIFI
+347 PDRIFI

-373 LNPGEWVVHDDYGV
+373 LNAGEWVVHDDYGV

-455 TKLLEIAGKII
+455 AKLLEIAGKII

-474 ILGKKMDTHLAELE
+474 ILGKKMDVHLAELE

-510 KDLSSKRVMDRLLS
+510 RDLSSHRVMDRLLS

-548 SVLVVPTTL
+548 SALVVPTTL

-562 FETLRARFENFGV
+562 FETLKARFENFGV
-575 KVARLDRYASE
+575 KVARLDRYIKTSE
-586 KNKLLKAVELG
+586 KSKLLKAVELG
-597 LIDVLVGTHAILGA
+597 QVDALIGTHAILGT
-611 KFKNLGLVVVD
+611 KFKNLGLMVVD

-655 LNMALSQIKSISSL
+655 LNMALSQIKGISSL

-716 KVKTKLENLI
+716 KVKTKLEDLI

-737 INANKSEE
+737 INANESEE

-930 HEEIEDRFGKI
+930 HEEIEDRFGKM

-975 TYSDEKKESLKAP
+975 TYSDEHKESLKAP

-1004 AQISLKQR
+1004 AQISLKRR

>member
-1 MIQSSLYRALNK
+1 MIQSSLYGALNK

-206 TKVEQSPLNSF
+206 AKVEQSPLNSF

-261 DCERFKSLKVL
+261 DNERFKFLKVL
-272 ENAQGYEDL
+272 ENPQGYEDL

-288 EGFIALHS
+288 ESFIALHS
-296 NHKITLL
+296 NRKITLL
-303 APNKTILDNVL
+303 APNKTILDNAINAL
-314 GTIKKS
+314 
-320 NMDNVLG
+320 
-327 TIEKSNMEC
+327 EKSHIEC

-373 LNPGEWVVHDDYGV
+373 LNAGEWVVHDDYGV

-431 QSDSVPVKDRL
+431 QSDSVPTKDRL
-442 GKGSFLKLKAKVR
+442 GKGSFLKLKAKVK
-455 TKLLEIAGKII
+455 TKLLEIASKII

-488 VFKSHAGFEYTS
+488 IFKSHAGFEYTS

-548 SVLVVPTTL
+548 SALVVPTTL

-655 LNMALSQIKSISSL
+655 LNMALSQIKGISSL

-694 IYRELRR
+694 IHRELRR

-716 KVKTKLENLI
+716 KVKTKLEELI

-737 INANKSEE
+737 INAHESEE

-893 LGVSAFLNP
+893 LSVSAFLNP

-916 RLSLCENVDEVGQI
+916 RLSLCENTDEVGQI

-958 NQLGILKLSN
+958 NQLGIIKLSN
-968 FNQNITL
+968 FNQNITI

-1004 AQISLKQR
+1004 TQISLKRH

>member
-24 FKESELA
+24 FKESKLA
-31 KEVISYFKP
+31 KEVINYFKP
-40 NTKAILFPEFRAK
+40 NIKAVLFPEFRAK

-74 FYQALENKQEA
+74 FYQALENKQET

-147 VDIYAPNSKA
+147 VDIYTPNSKA
-157 YRLSFFDTEC
+157 YRLSFFGTEC
-167 ESIKEFD
+167 ESIKELD

-227 FLGEKAN
+227 FLGEKAQ
-234 DLLHA
+234 DLLSV
-239 YKSVISPKAL
+239 YKSIISPKAL

-261 DCERFKSLKVL
+261 DCERFKFLKVL

-288 EGFIALHS
+288 EGFITLHS

-314 GTIKKS
+314 GTI
-320 NMDNVLG
+320 
-327 TIEKSNMEC
+327 EKSSIQC

-431 QSDSVPVKDRL
+431 QSDSVPAKDRL

-455 TKLLEIAGKII
+455 TKLLEIASKII

-474 ILGKKMDTHLAELE
+474 ILGKKMDVHLAELE

-548 SVLVVPTTL
+548 SALVVPTTL

-562 FETLRARFENFGV
+562 FETLRARFEKFGV

-597 LIDVLVGTHAILGA
+597 QVDALIGTHAILGA
-611 KFKNLGLVVVD
+611 KFKNLGLMVVD

-655 LNMALSQIKSISSL
+655 LNMALSQIKGISSL

-694 IYRELRR
+694 IHRELRR

-830 YLGSGESI
+830 YLGSGESV

-958 NQLGILKLSN
+958 NQLGIIKLSN

-1004 AQISLKQR
+1004 AQISLKRR

>member
-1 MIQSSLYRALNK
+1 MIQSSLYRALNE

-24 FKESELA
+24 FKESKLA
-31 KEVISYFKP
+31 KEVISYLKP
-40 NTKAILFPEFRAK
+40 NIKAILFPEFRAK

-74 FYQALENKQEA
+74 FYQVLENKQEA

-147 VDIYAPNSKA
+147 VDIYIPNSKA
-157 YRLSFFDTEC
+157 YRLSFFDAEC
-167 ESIKEFD
+167 ESIKELD

-234 DLLHA
+234 DLLHT
-239 YKSVISPKAL
+239 YKSIISPKAL

-261 DCERFKSLKVL
+261 DDERFKFLKVL

-303 APNKTILDNVL
+303 APNKTILDNAVSAL
-314 GTIKKS
+314 DT
-320 NMDNVLG
+320 
-327 TIEKSNMEC
+327 SNMEC

-347 PDGIFI
+347 PDRIFI

-373 LNPGEWVVHDDYGV
+373 LNAGEWVVHDDYGV
-387 GVFSQLVQHSVLG
+387 GVFSQLIQHSVLG

-455 TKLLEIAGKII
+455 AKLLEIAGKII

-510 KDLSSKRVMDRLLS
+510 RDLSSHRVMDRLLS

-548 SVLVVPTTL
+548 SALVVPTTL

-562 FETLRARFENFGV
+562 FETLKARFENFGV
-575 KVARLDRYASE
+575 KVARLDRYIKTSE

-597 LIDVLVGTHAILGA
+597 QVDALIGTHAILGA
-611 KFKNLGLVVVD
+611 KFKNLGLMVVD

-655 LNMALSQIKSISSL
+655 LNMALSQIKGISSL

-716 KVKTKLENLI
+716 KVKTKLEELI

-737 INANKSEE
+737 INANESEE

-810 DQKSLNEQAL
+810 DQKNLNEQAL

-930 HEEIEDRFGKI
+930 HEEIEDRFGKM

-975 TYSDEKKESLKAP
+975 TYNDEHKESLKAP

-1004 AQISLKQR
+1004 AQISLKRR

>member
-53 KNDDLRSFF
+53 KNDNLRSFF

-147 VDIYAPNSKA
+147 VDIYVPNSKA

-174 PTTQMSLKEDLL
+174 PITQMSLKEDLL

-239 YKSVISPKAL
+239 YKSIISPKAL

-261 DCERFKSLKVL
+261 DCERFRSLKVL
-272 ENAQGYEDL
+272 ENPQGYEDL
-281 EIHAHAL
+281 EIHVHAL

-303 APNKTILDNVL
+303 APNKTILDNAISTL
-314 GTIKKS
+314 ERS
-320 NMDNVLG
+320 
-327 TIEKSNMEC
+327 SMEC

-373 LNPGEWVVHDDYGV
+373 LNAGEWVVHDDYGV

-400 SKRDFLEIA
+400 CKRDFLEIA

-420 ENLHLIARYVA
+420 ENLHLIARYVV

-455 TKLLEIAGKII
+455 TKLLEIASKII

-548 SVLVVPTTL
+548 SALVVPTTL

-597 LIDVLVGTHAILGA
+597 QVDVLVGTHAILGA

-655 LNMALSQIKSISSL
+655 LNMALSQIKGISSL

-694 IYRELRR
+694 IHRELRR

-716 KVKTKLENLI
+716 KVKTKLEELI
-726 PKLKIAILHSQ
+726 PNLKIAILHSQ
-737 INANKSEE
+737 INANESEE

-958 NQLGILKLSN
+958 NQLGIIKLSN

-975 TYSDEKKESLKAP
+975 TYNDEHKESLKAP

-1004 AQISLKQR
+1004 AQISLKRR

>member
-1 MIQSSLYRALNK
+1 MIQSSLYGALNK

-186 EIEIPPTLFSLDEPS
+186 EIEIPPTLFSLNEQS

-261 DCERFKSLKVL
+261 DGERFKFLKVL
-272 ENAQGYEDL
+272 ESPQGYEDL

-288 EGFIALHS
+288 ESFIALHS
-296 NHKITLL
+296 NRKITLL
-303 APNKTILDNVL
+303 APNKTILDNAISAL
-314 GTIKKS
+314 
-320 NMDNVLG
+320 
-327 TIEKSNMEC
+327 EKSHIEC

-409 YLGEDKLLLPV
+409 YWGEDKLLLPV

-431 QSDSVPVKDRL
+431 QSDSVPTKDRL
-442 GKGSFLKLKAKVR
+442 GKGSFLKLKAKVK

-488 VFKSHAGFEYTS
+488 VFKTHAGFEYTS

-548 SVLVVPTTL
+548 SALVVPTTL

-655 LNMALSQIKSISSL
+655 LNMALSQIKGISSL
-669 KTPPTDRKPSR
+669 KIPPTDRKPSR

-694 IYRELRR
+694 IHRELRR

-716 KVKTKLENLI
+716 KVKTKLEDLI

-737 INANKSEE
+737 INAHESEE

-893 LGVSAFLNP
+893 LSVSAFLNP

-916 RLSLCENVDEVGQI
+916 RLSLCENTDEVGQI

-958 NQLGILKLSN
+958 NQLGIIKLSN
-968 FNQNITL
+968 FNQNITI
-975 TYSDEKKESLKAP
+975 TYSGEKKESLKAP

-1004 AQISLKQR
+1004 AQISLKRH

>member
-24 FKESELA
+24 FKESKLA

-40 NTKAILFPEFRAK
+40 NIKAVLFPEFRAK

-74 FYQALENKQEA
+74 FYQALENKQET

-167 ESIKEFD
+167 ESIKELD

-261 DCERFKSLKVL
+261 DGERFKFLKVL

-314 GTIKKS
+314 GTI
-320 NMDNVLG
+320 
-327 TIEKSNMEC
+327 EKSSMEC

-431 QSDSVPVKDRL
+431 QSDSVPAKDRL

-455 TKLLEIAGKII
+455 TKLLEIASKII

-474 ILGKKMDTHLAELE
+474 ILGKKMDVHLAELE

-548 SVLVVPTTL
+548 SALVVPTTL

-575 KVARLDRYASE
+575 KVARLDRYVSE
-586 KNKLLKAVELG
+586 KNKLLRAVELG
-597 LIDVLVGTHAILGA
+597 QVDALIGTHAILGA

-655 LNMALSQIKSISSL
+655 LNMALSQIKGISSL

-830 YLGSGESI
+830 YLGSGESV

-916 RLSLCENVDEVGQI
+916 RLSLCENTDEVGQI

-958 NQLGILKLSN
+958 NQLGIIKLSN
-968 FNQNITL
+968 FNQNITI

-1004 AQISLKQR
+1004 AQISLKRR

>member
-1 MIQSSLYRALNK
+1 MIQASLYRALNK

-24 FKESELA
+24 FKESKLA
-31 KEVISYFKP
+31 KEVISYVKP
-40 NTKAILFPEFRAK
+40 NTKAVLFPEFRAK

-62 EEFLQLLGGLRE
+62 EEFLQLLGALRE

-147 VDIYAPNSKA
+147 VDIYIPNSKA

-167 ESIKEFD
+167 ESIKELD

-186 EIEIPPTLFSLDEPS
+186 EIEIPPTLFSLNEQS

-206 TKVEQSPLNSF
+206 TKIEQSPLNSF

-227 FLGEKAN
+227 FLGEKAQ
-234 DLLHA
+234 DLLSV
-239 YKSVISPKAL
+239 YKSVISPRAL
-249 EEIQELASLNEL
+249 EEIQELAGLNEL
-261 DCERFKSLKVL
+261 DCERFKFLKVL

-296 NHKITLL
+296 HHKITLL
-303 APNKTILDNVL
+303 APNKTILDNAISAL
-314 GTIKKS
+314 DTS
-320 NMDNVLG
+320 NMD
-327 TIEKSNMEC
+327 C

-431 QSDSVPVKDRL
+431 QSDSVPAKDRL

-455 TKLLEIAGKII
+455 TKLLEIASKII

-510 KDLSSKRVMDRLLS
+510 KDLSSHRVMDRLLS

-548 SVLVVPTTL
+548 SALVVPTTL

-562 FETLRARFENFGV
+562 FETLRVRFENFGV
-575 KVARLDRYASE
+575 KVARLDRYIKTSE

-597 LIDVLVGTHAILGA
+597 LVDALIGTHAILGA
-611 KFKNLGLVVVD
+611 KFKNLGLMVVD

-655 LNMALSQIKSISSL
+655 LNMALSQIKGISSL

-716 KVKTKLENLI
+716 KVKTKLEGLI

-810 DQKSLNEQAL
+810 DQKNLNEQAL

-916 RLSLCENVDEVGQI
+916 RLSLCEDVDEVGQI

-975 TYSDEKKESLKAP
+975 TYNDEHKESLKAP

-1004 AQISLKQR
+1004 AQISLKRR

>member
-40 NTKAILFPEFRAK
+40 NIKAILFPEFRAK

-74 FYQALENKQEA
+74 FYQALENKQET

-167 ESIKEFD
+167 ESIKELD

-227 FLGEKAN
+227 FLGEKAQ
-234 DLLHA
+234 DLLSV
-239 YKSVISPKAL
+239 YKSVISPRAL

-261 DCERFKSLKVL
+261 DCERFKFLEVL

-314 GTIKKS
+314 GTI
-320 NMDNVLG
+320 
-327 TIEKSNMEC
+327 EKSSMEC

-373 LNPGEWVVHDDYGV
+373 LNAGEWVVHDDYGV

-431 QSDSVPVKDRL
+431 QSDSVPAKDRL

-474 ILGKKMDTHLAELE
+474 ILGKKMDVHLAELE

-548 SVLVVPTTL
+548 SALVVPTTL

-575 KVARLDRYASE
+575 KVARLDRYTSE

-597 LIDVLVGTHAILGA
+597 QVDVLVGTHAILGA

-655 LNMALSQIKSISSL
+655 LNMALSQIKGISSL

-716 KVKTKLENLI
+716 KVKTKLEELI

-737 INANKSEE
+737 INAYESEE

-830 YLGSGESI
+830 YLGSGESV

-916 RLSLCENVDEVGQI
+916 RLSLCENIDEVGQI

-958 NQLGILKLSN
+958 NQLGIIKLSN
-968 FNQNITL
+968 FNQNITI
-975 TYSDEKKESLKAP
+975 TYGDEKKESLKAP

-1004 AQISLKQR
+1004 AQISLKRR

>member
-24 FKESELA
+24 FKESKLA

-40 NTKAILFPEFRAK
+40 NIKAVLFPEFRAK

-74 FYQALENKQEA
+74 FYQALENKQET

-227 FLGEKAN
+227 FLGEKAQ
-234 DLLHA
+234 DLLSV
-239 YKSVISPKAL
+239 YKSVISPRAL

-261 DCERFKSLKVL
+261 DYERFKFLKVL

-303 APNKTILDNVL
+303 APNKTILD
-314 GTIKKS
+314 S
-320 NMDNVLG
+320 VLG

-387 GVFSQLVQHSVLG
+387 GVFSQLIQHSVLG

-431 QSDSVPVKDRL
+431 QSDSVPIKDRL

-474 ILGKKMDTHLAELE
+474 ILGKKMDVHLAELE

-510 KDLSSKRVMDRLLS
+510 KDLSSRRVMDRLLS

-548 SVLVVPTTL
+548 SALVVPTTL

-597 LIDVLVGTHAILGA
+597 QVDALIGTHAILGA

-655 LNMALSQIKSISSL
+655 LNMALSQIKGISSL

-694 IYRELRR
+694 IHRELRR

-745 IMLEFAK
+745 IMLEFAN

-830 YLGSGESI
+830 YLGSGESV

-916 RLSLCENVDEVGQI
+916 RLSLCENTDEVGQI

-958 NQLGILKLSN
+958 NQLGIIKLSN

-975 TYSDEKKESLKAP
+975 TYNDEHKESLKAP

-1004 AQISLKQR
+1004 AQISLKRR

>member
-1 MIQSSLYRALNK
+1 MIQSSLYGALNK

-40 NTKAILFPEFRAK
+40 HIKAILFPEFRAK

-74 FYQALENKQEA
+74 FYQALENKQET

-261 DCERFKSLKVL
+261 DGERFKFLKVL
-272 ENAQGYEDL
+272 ENPQGYEDL
-281 EIHAHAL
+281 EIHVHAL
-288 EGFIALHS
+288 ESFIALHS
-296 NHKITLL
+296 NRKITLL
-303 APNKTILDNVL
+303 APNKTILDNAISVL
-314 GTIKKS
+314 
-320 NMDNVLG
+320 
-327 TIEKSNMEC
+327 EKSSIEC

-373 LNPGEWVVHDDYGV
+373 LNAGEWVVHDDYGV

-431 QSDSVPVKDRL
+431 QSDSVPIKDRL
-442 GKGSFLKLKAKVR
+442 GKGSFLKLKAKVK
-455 TKLLEIAGKII
+455 TKLLEIASKII

-500 DQEKAIAEIS
+500 DQEKAIAEIL

-548 SVLVVPTTL
+548 STLVVPTTL

-586 KNKLLKAVELG
+586 KSKLLKAVGLG
-597 LIDVLVGTHAILGA
+597 LVDVLVGTHAILGA

-655 LNMALSQIKSISSL
+655 LNMALSQIKGISSL
-669 KTPPTDRKPSR
+669 KIPPTDRKPSR

-694 IYRELRR
+694 IHRELRR

-716 KVKTKLENLI
+716 KVKTKLEELI

-737 INANKSEE
+737 ISANESEE

-752 GNYQVLLCTS
+752 GSYQVLLCTS

-893 LGVSAFLNP
+893 LSVSAFLNP

-916 RLSLCENVDEVGQI
+916 RLSLCENIDEVGQI

-958 NQLGILKLSN
+958 NQLGIIKLSN
-968 FNQNITL
+968 FNQNITI

-1004 AQISLKQR
+1004 AQISLKRH

>member
-157 YRLSFFDTEC
+157 YRLSFFDAEC

-261 DCERFKSLKVL
+261 DGERFKFLEVL

-296 NHKITLL
+296 HHKITLL
-303 APNKTILDNVL
+303 APNKTILDNAISVL
-314 GTIKKS
+314 ERS
-320 NMDNVLG
+320 N
-327 TIEKSNMEC
+327 IEC

-409 YLGEDKLLLPV
+409 YFGEDKLLLPV

-431 QSDSVPVKDRL
+431 QSDSVPAKDRL

-474 ILGKKMDTHLAELE
+474 ILGKKMDVHLAELE

-510 KDLSSKRVMDRLLS
+510 RDLSSKRVMDRLLS

-548 SVLVVPTTL
+548 SALVVPTTL

-562 FETLRARFENFGV
+562 FETLRVRFENFGV

-655 LNMALSQIKSISSL
+655 LNMALSQIKGISSL

-694 IYRELRR
+694 IHRELRR
-701 NGQIFYIHNHIASIS
+701 NGQIFYIHNHIASIL
-716 KVKTKLENLI
+716 KVKTKLEELI

-737 INANKSEE
+737 INANESEE

-752 GNYQVLLCTS
+752 GSYQVLLCTS

-830 YLGSGESI
+830 YLGSGESV

-958 NQLGILKLSN
+958 NQLGIIKLSN
-968 FNQNITL
+968 FNQNITI

-1004 AQISLKQR
+1004 AQISLKRH

>member
-24 FKESELA
+24 FKESKLA

-40 NTKAILFPEFRAK
+40 NIKAVLFPEFRAK

-74 FYQALENKQEA
+74 FYQALENKQET

-147 VDIYAPNSKA
+147 VDIYVPNSKA

-167 ESIKEFD
+167 ESIKELD

-186 EIEIPPTLFSLDEPS
+186 EIEIPPTLFSLDESS

-239 YKSVISPKAL
+239 YKSVISPRAL

-261 DCERFKSLKVL
+261 DCERFKLLKVL

-303 APNKTILDNVL
+303 APNKTIL
-314 GTIKKS
+314 
-320 NMDNVLG
+320 DNVLG

-431 QSDSVPVKDRL
+431 QSDSVPAKDRL

-474 ILGKKMDTHLAELE
+474 ILGKKMDVHLAELE
-488 VFKSHAGFEYTS
+488 VFKSQAGFEYTS

-510 KDLSSKRVMDRLLS
+510 KDLSSHRMMDRLLS

-548 SVLVVPTTL
+548 SALVVPTTL

-597 LIDVLVGTHAILGA
+597 LIDALVGTHAILGA

-655 LNMALSQIKSISSL
+655 LNMALSQIKGISSL

-737 INANKSEE
+737 INANESEE

-810 DQKSLNEQAL
+810 DQKNLNEQAL

-995 LETLLKHLR
+995 LETLLKHLH
-1004 AQISLKQR
+1004 AQISLKRR

>member
-74 FYQALENKQEA
+74 FYQALENKQET

-147 VDIYAPNSKA
+147 VDIYIPNSKA

-227 FLGEKAN
+227 FLGEKAQ
-234 DLLHA
+234 DLLSV
-239 YKSVISPKAL
+239 YKSVISPRAL

-261 DCERFKSLKVL
+261 NYERFKLLKVL

-296 NHKITLL
+296 HHKITLL
-303 APNKTILDNVL
+303 APNKTILDNAISAL
-314 GTIKKS
+314 ERS
-320 NMDNVLG
+320 N
-327 TIEKSNMEC
+327 IEC

-409 YLGEDKLLLPV
+409 YFGEDKLLLPV

-431 QSDSVPVKDRL
+431 QSDSVPIKDRL

-474 ILGKKMDTHLAELE
+474 ILGKKMETHLAELE

-548 SVLVVPTTL
+548 SALVVPTTL

-597 LIDVLVGTHAILGA
+597 LVDVLVGTHAILGA

-645 SMSATPIPRT
+645 NMSATPIPRT
-655 LNMALSQIKSISSL
+655 LNMALSQIKGISSL

-716 KVKTKLENLI
+716 KVKTKLEDLI

-737 INANKSEE
+737 INAHESEE

-752 GNYQVLLCTS
+752 GSYQVLLCTS
-762 IVESGIHLPNANTII
+762 IVESGIHLPNANTIV

-916 RLSLCENVDEVGQI
+916 RLSLCENTDEVGQI

-958 NQLGILKLSN
+958 NQLGIIKLSN
-968 FNQNITL
+968 FNQNITI
-975 TYSDEKKESLKAP
+975 TYSGEKKESLKAP

-1004 AQISLKQR
+1004 AQFSLKRR

>member
-40 NTKAILFPEFRAK
+40 NIKAILFPEFRAK

-74 FYQALENKQEA
+74 FYQALENKQET

-91 SALLHP
+91 STLLHP

-227 FLGEKAN
+227 FLGEKAQ
-234 DLLHA
+234 DLLSV
-239 YKSVISPKAL
+239 YKSVISPRAL

-261 DCERFKSLKVL
+261 DDERFKFLKVL

-288 EGFIALHS
+288 ESFIALHS

-314 GTIKKS
+314 GTI
-320 NMDNVLG
+320 
-327 TIEKSNMEC
+327 EKSSMEC

-373 LNPGEWVVHDDYGV
+373 LNAGEWVVHDDYGV

-455 TKLLEIAGKII
+455 TKLLEIASKII
-466 ELAAERNL
+466 ELVAERNL
-474 ILGKKMDTHLAELE
+474 ILGKKMDVHLAELE

-510 KDLSSKRVMDRLLS
+510 KDLSSHRVMDRLLS

-548 SVLVVPTTL
+548 SALVVPTTL

-575 KVARLDRYASE
+575 KVARLDRYVSE

-597 LIDVLVGTHAILGA
+597 QVDVLIGTHAILGA

-655 LNMALSQIKSISSL
+655 LNMALSQIKGISSL
-669 KTPPTDRKPSR
+669 KIPPTDRKPSR

-694 IYRELRR
+694 IHRELRR

-716 KVKTKLENLI
+716 KVKTKLEELI

-737 INANKSEE
+737 INANESEE
-745 IMLEFAK
+745 IMLEFAN

-838 AYHDLEI
+838 AYYDLEI

-916 RLSLCENVDEVGQI
+916 RLSLCEDVDEVGQI

-958 NQLGILKLSN
+958 NQLGIIKLSN

-975 TYSDEKKESLKAP
+975 TYNDEHKESLKAP

-1004 AQISLKQR
+1004 TQISLKRR

>member
-40 NTKAILFPEFRAK
+40 NIKAILFPEFRAK

-74 FYQALENKQEA
+74 FYQALENKQET

-147 VDIYAPNSKA
+147 VDIYIPNSKA

-167 ESIKEFD
+167 ESIKELD

-227 FLGEKAN
+227 FLGEKAQ
-234 DLLHA
+234 DLLSV
-239 YKSVISPKAL
+239 YKSVISPRAL
-249 EEIQELASLNEL
+249 EEIQELAGLNEL
-261 DCERFKSLKVL
+261 DYERFKFLKVL

-314 GTIKKS
+314 GTI
-320 NMDNVLG
+320 
-327 TIEKSNMEC
+327 EKSSMEC

-431 QSDSVPVKDRL
+431 QSDSVPAKDRL

-455 TKLLEIAGKII
+455 TKLLEIASKII

-474 ILGKKMDTHLAELE
+474 ILGKKMDVHLAELE

-548 SVLVVPTTL
+548 SALVVPTTL

-575 KVARLDRYASE
+575 KVARLDRYAGE

-597 LIDVLVGTHAILGA
+597 QIDALVGTHAILGA

-655 LNMALSQIKSISSL
+655 LNMALSQIKGISSL

-716 KVKTKLENLI
+716 KVKTKLEDLI

-737 INANKSEE
+737 INANESEE

-916 RLSLCENVDEVGQI
+916 RLSLCENTDEVGQI

-958 NQLGILKLSN
+958 NQLGIIKLSN
-968 FNQNITL
+968 FNQNITI
-975 TYSDEKKESLKAP
+975 TYSGEKKESLKAP

-1004 AQISLKQR
+1004 AQISLKRR